1 MSAKRPP
8 ACLLAC
14 LPVYPTS
21 CLAVCVSVS
30 LSLSVPMC
38 TVHKIWVRNGMPWY
52 VYLCADDEETLSV
65 PVSVRMHGSV
75 A

>member
-1 MSAKRPP
+1 M
-8 ACLLAC
+8 
-14 LPVYPTS
+14 
-21 CLAVCVSVS
+21 SVS